1 MKRKK
6 LSILR
11 NKHHWSQKELAEM
24 LGVSEITVRSIENG
38 NRSPGTKLAARYSV
52 VFQLS
57 VEKLFPDIFL
67 PSFDTLSIKN
77 NQEKSSIS

>member
-1 MKRKK
+1 M
-6 LSILR
+6 LR

-24 LGVSEITVRSIENG
+24 LGVSEISVRSIENG